1 MALIARNRS
10 TSVDVLQIDYE
21 YCTISCY
28 TEDTRND
35 LGEPVRDL
43 VQRATNVKCSIDPLS
58 RLSIRQRGLRDI
70 LPQGIIERSL
80 FIMTLYAEQA
90 IEPGDLVTDYDGISY
105 DVLHVLNWRTHKE
118 AFLRKMN

>member
-1 MALIARNRS
+1 MELTARNRS

-28 TEDTRND
+28 TEGTRND
-35 LGEPVRDL
+35 LGELTRNL
-43 VQRATNVKCSIDPLS
+43 VQRATNVKCSIDPLN
-58 RLSIRQRGLRDI
+58 RTSIRQMRDI

-80 FIMTLYAEQA
+80 YIMTLHVEQT
-90 IEPGDLVTDYDGISY
+90 IEPGDLVTDYYGISY
-105 DVLHVLNWRTHKE
+105 DVLHVLNWHTHKE